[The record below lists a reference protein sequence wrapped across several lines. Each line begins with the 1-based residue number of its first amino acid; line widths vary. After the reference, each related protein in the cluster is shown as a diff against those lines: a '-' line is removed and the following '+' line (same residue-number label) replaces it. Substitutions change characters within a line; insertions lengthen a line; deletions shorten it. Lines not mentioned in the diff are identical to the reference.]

1 MRRQLLPSI
10 LMLIVMTVVTGF
22 AYTFAVTGVGQL
34 LFGDRADGSILERDG
49 EPVGSEMVGQSFTA
63 PEYFHPR
70 PSAAG
75 DGYDPTISSGSN
87 LGPLN
92 ADLVGSV
99 EERIAAYRDLNG
111 LGADDTVPVD
121 AVTASGSGL
130 DPHISVGNARLQAAR
145 VAEARGLTG
154 DEVMALIDENTVN
167 PTLGFLNEP
176 AVNVLTLNLA
186 LEERETSP

>member
-10 LMLIVMTVVTGF
+10 LMLVAMTAVTGF

-34 LFGDRADGSILERDG
+34 LFGDRADGSILERG
-49 EPVGSEMVGQSFTA
+49 GQPVGSELIGQGFTA
-63 PEYFHPR
+63 PEYVHSR

-92 ADLVGSV
+92 PDLVASI
-99 EERIAAYRDLNG
+99 EERIGAYRELNG
-111 LGADDTVPVD
+111 LGPDDTAPVD

-145 VAEARGLTG
+145 VAEARGLTV
-154 DEVMALIDENTVN
+154 DEVIALIDENTVN

-176 AVNVLTLNLA
+176 SVNVLLLNLA